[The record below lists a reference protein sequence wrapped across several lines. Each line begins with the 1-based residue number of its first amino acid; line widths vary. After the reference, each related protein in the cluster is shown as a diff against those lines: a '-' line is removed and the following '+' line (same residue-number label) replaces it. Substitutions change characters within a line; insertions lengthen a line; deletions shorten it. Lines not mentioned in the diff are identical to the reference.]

1 MNVKAQ
7 LGGFGVGYYFDT
19 HHRKNDEMDRD
30 DDIYGASCGMM
41 RDTSDVGG
49 MMERL
54 ELSGQSGGVLA
65 MNVGVE
71 AVPMV

>member
-7 LGGFGVGYYFDT
+7 LGGFGVGYYYDT
-19 HHRKNDEMDRD
+19 HHRKNDAMDRD

-49 MMERL
+49 MMA
-54 ELSGQSGGVLA
+54 QS
-65 MNVGVE
+65 E
-71 AVPMV
+71 